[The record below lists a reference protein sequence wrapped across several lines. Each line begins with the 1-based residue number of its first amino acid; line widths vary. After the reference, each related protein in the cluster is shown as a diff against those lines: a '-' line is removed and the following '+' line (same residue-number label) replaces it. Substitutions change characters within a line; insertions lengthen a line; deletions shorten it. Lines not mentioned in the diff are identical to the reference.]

1 MISVILKSSEV
12 LTLCFNFYSN
22 EKKTVLFSFSL
33 SAIEEDSNIRNSEA
47 WAESVF
53 RKNYII
59 CLIMLWRNF
68 DTVNKKGTIFFITH

>member
-1 MISVILKSSEV
+1 MKVSDDKSSEV

-47 WAESVF
+47 WVRGERAF
-53 RKNYII
+53 LQK
-59 CLIMLWRNF
+59 
-68 DTVNKKGTIFFITH
+68 ITLFVLSCYDEILTQ